1 MENTKLLW
9 NFEIC
14 YVILMKFC
22 WYFDEIIP
30 VTPFSVQ
37 ISNTDELWS
46 KYNNIVKCTNI
57 FFKFFIQYFVHALYE
72 LMKYN
77 MVNSIPNSTSGI
89 RKQIFKLKDFHQ
101 GRGERICLN
110 FFLLL
115 FQAAGIP
122 QPIITY
128 LSSSLTIKIKCE
140 KDLVSLRSMISP
152 FSIFFRSLSVCG
164 WGWDSDI
171 FSDCAL

>member
-1 MENTKLLW
+1 MWKMHLCNVKKKAHKTIWLFTILIFGEHKTIMKFW
-9 NFEIC
+9 NL
-14 YVILMKFC
+14 YVSLMKF

-110 FFLLL
+110 FAFMLEYFLKRK
-115 FQAAGIP
+115 
-122 QPIITY
+122 Y
-128 LSSSLTIKIKCE
+128 
-140 KDLVSLRSMISP
+140 
-152 FSIFFRSLSVCG
+152 
-164 WGWDSDI
+164 
-171 FSDCAL
+171 